1 MMPVLNDLEIA
12 RQAFERAGWIHLEH
26 VLESG
31 GVAVLYSTNNEG
43 YTDMEA
49 YETDLMVS
57 ESARMKRCWA
67 SAVAKSSPDTNPAF
81 MILTALH
88 EFLGRPDIQPTE
100 GIVQDL
106 FEGYDPFDC
115 SGDNEVKK

>member
-1 MMPVLNDLEIA
+1 MPVLNDLEIA

-49 YETDLMVS
+49 YETNLMVS

-67 SAVAKSSPDTNPAF
+67 SAVAKSSPETSPAF
-81 MILTALH
+81 MILAALH

-115 SGDNEVKK
+115 SVDNEVGK